1 PQSGAADK
9 LKVLAA
15 IAGLIVVVC
24 GLGWLMSSIGGLFDS
39 PNSMVVTPV
48 GLPPTTPLDPNAA
61 GQAAVAGGVA
71 PGTELSNNAPTIAPV
86 FGGPNGT
93 QSGPLT
99 AGSPANALNPPVNPG
114 VSPGSAIPGVT
125 PGVSVQQPAIKLPD
139 DPTKRPDVLDK
150 PVEPPKLPVWTVGL
164 GNASATH
171 FSSLNEALSKA
182 AGQSV
187 VIKLLGSGPYLL
199 SNAAPLRSPQ
209 LHLVSD
215 GQTSP
220 LIVLTNS
227 ADGSPG
233 RLHVVGDLTLD
244 GVHLVIDRQA
254 SSVAD
259 PVAMITVENGNL
271 TLRQSS
277 LTAIQTGSAPLSA
290 ISVKGSAHPPR
301 VWLSQ
306 TAIRG
311 EIDVGLDLIAPSVA
325 ALVQDSLIAVG
336 GGSIIRLR
344 GEGAAQSRTDPIRL
358 IRSFSSTLVCRGS
371 LLDVTADKDLEAPPE
386 THVVLADTVCSTGE
400 GDGPQIL
407 LNAAG
412 WLQSRLRETVTWTNS
427 NSAILGYETLI
438 DLGAASSFKAA
449 DAEGWKSFWRRS
461 VEPHEFTALEWPTGV
476 AQLSVANPSD
486 FGRDAIPTATRTVGV
501 RGVMPGAPGERLTV
515 PESVFPERMAALA
528 KRTGFAATPWATGAP
543 VKFDLRGKM
552 DLGVF
557 LAKGDWPD
565 RAVIEASGY
574 GLCNM
579 TPVTLSGRSVKI
591 VFRQTDP
598 DKPLRLVVKEP
609 AKPADGLFQVRDG
622 SLELEGLR
630 WQVLEVKPSTPKW
643 LVSAVDSRVV
653 IRDCELLGPEAAT
666 TPFEGV
672 IRFEATAEQ
681 ANRPQLG
688 LFDSYL
694 HAPGTLIRVEASDA
708 GVFLNNC
715 VLAAR
720 GVAIDS
726 RPRAIGERLPLTFD
740 LTNCTL
746 SAQNTVVR
754 ATGATSLSGPAAWP
768 SRWFVDNCVFAPPI
782 ELRAGDAST
791 PTVLTFVG
799 PVVERREIEWWGRS
813 NGAAREI
820 KYWLRPEGSLPAADK
835 SNHDAWVKT

>member
-1 PQSGAADK
+1 
-9 LKVLAA
+9 
-15 IAGLIVVVC
+15 
-24 GLGWLMSSIGGLFDS
+24 
-39 PNSMVVTPV
+39 
-48 GLPPTTPLDPNAA
+48 
-61 GQAAVAGGVA
+61 
-71 PGTELSNNAPTIAPV
+71 
-86 FGGPNGT
+86 
-93 QSGPLT
+93 
-99 AGSPANALNPPVNPG
+99 
-114 VSPGSAIPGVT
+114 
-125 PGVSVQQPAIKLPD
+125 
-139 DPTKRPDVLDK
+139 
-150 PVEPPKLPVWTVGL
+150 
-164 GNASATH
+164 
-171 FSSLNEALSKA
+171 KA

-187 VIKLLGSGPYLL
+187 AIKLLGRGPFLL
-199 SNAAPLRSPQ
+199 TNAAPLRSPQ
-209 LHLVSD
+209 LHLVGD

-220 LIVLTNS
+220 LIVLSNS

-233 RLHVVGDLTLD
+233 RLHVIGDLTLD

-259 PVAMITVENGNL
+259 AVAMITVENGNL

-277 LTAIQTGSAPLSA
+277 LTAIQAGAAPLSA
-290 ISVKGSAHPPR
+290 ISVKGSAQPPR

-311 EIDVGLDLIAPSVA
+311 DIDVGLDLIAHSVD

-336 GGSIIRLR
+336 GGSVFRLR
-344 GEGAAQSRTDPIRL
+344 GEGTAPSRTDPIRL
-358 IRSFSSTLVCRGS
+358 VRSFSSTLVCRGS

-400 GDGPQIL
+400 GDGPQIV
-407 LNAAG
+407 LNAGG

-427 NSAILGYETLI
+427 NSAILGFETLI
-438 DLGAASSFKAA
+438 DLGASSSFKAT

-461 VEPHEFTALEWPTGV
+461 VEPHEFATLEWPSGI
-476 AQLSVANPSD
+476 ASLAAANPSD
-486 FGRDAIPTATRTVGV
+486 FGRDVIPTAIRTVGV

-528 KRTGFAATPWATGAP
+528 RRTGFAATPWATGAP
-543 VKFDLRGKM
+543 VKVDLREQ
-552 DLGVF
+552 DLGTF
-557 LAKGDWPD
+557 LAKGEWPD

-574 GLCNM
+574 GVCKML
-579 TPVTLSGRSVKI
+579 PVSLSGRSVKV

-598 DKPLRLVVKEP
+598 DKPLRLVVREP

-653 IRDCELLGPEAAT
+653 LRDCELTGPEAAT
-666 TPFEGV
+666 APFEGV
-672 IRFEATAEQ
+672 VRFETTATAEH

-694 HAPGTLIRVEASDA
+694 HAPGTLIRLEAGDA

-726 RPRAIGERLPLTFD
+726 HPRAIGERLPLTFD
-740 LTNCTL
+740 LTNCTV
-746 SAQNTVVR
+746 SAQNTAIRV
-754 ATGATSLSGPAAWP
+754 TGATSLSGPAAWP

-835 SNHDAWVKT
+835 SNHDAWMKTWGEAHELHTLTGEGGVLLRDPLPNRREQIQVGNFMLRSSCKAMAWAEGRPIGATFSAANPVGPKGGSKAAPDNSTPKTSPTSKTPPKSNANKKPGF